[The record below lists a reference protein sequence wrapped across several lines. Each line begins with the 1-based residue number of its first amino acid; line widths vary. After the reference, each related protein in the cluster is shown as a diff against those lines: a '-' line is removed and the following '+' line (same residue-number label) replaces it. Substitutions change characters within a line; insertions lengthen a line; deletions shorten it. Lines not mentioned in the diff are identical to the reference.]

1 MSGHLLSTSGNRG
14 DGMTLTSPIPTATT
28 IPEFITS
35 WYERLQPRPLTE
47 VITDPAGTAIFSTD
61 MTVGFCERGNLASAR
76 VGALK
81 EPVVDL
87 FQLAHAQRVRHF
99 VLAQD
104 THHPQTPEFEAW
116 PVHCVRGTDEAE
128 TIPELQVLP
137 FANLLTV
144 IEKNSLHPALETEFN
159 AWLDAHPA
167 LRTAIVVGNCT
178 DLCVYQLAMHLRG
191 RHNARNVPGVSVI
204 VPADAVNT
212 YDLTVENAA
221 AIGAFPHPGDF
232 FHQVFLYHMALNGI
246 QVVCALV

>member
-1 MSGHLLSTSGNRG
+1 MTS
-14 DGMTLTSPIPTATT
+14 TSPIPTATS
-28 IPEFITS
+28 IPEFITR
-35 WYERLQPRPLTE
+35 WYERLQPRSLAE
-47 VITDPAGTAIFSTD
+47 VIAEPASAAIFSTD

-87 FQLAHAQRVRHF
+87 FQRAHALGVRHF
-99 VLAQD
+99 VLTQD

-128 TIPELQVLP
+128 TIPELQALR

-144 IEKNSLHPALETEFN
+144 MEKNSLLPALETEFDP
-159 AWLDAHPA
+159 WLDAHPA

-178 DLCVYQLAMHLRG
+178 DLCVYQLAMHLRV
-191 RHNARNVPGVSVI
+191 RHNARNVPGMLVI
-204 VPADAVNT
+204 VPADAVDT
-212 YDLTVENAA
+212 YDLSVETAT
-221 AIGAFPHPGDF
+221 AIGALPHPGDF

-246 QVVCALV
+246 QVVRELV